1 MKKISV
7 KLATQKDK
15 GELLKFFEHYGNKTL
30 SKNRVEY
37 YLSHN
42 HTVVAKDGNKIV
54 GIAQWYIKED
64 PKTGVA
70 EVEEVY
76 VLDEYRDQGIGHKI
90 IKFTI
95 NSIKNNFN
103 KIGFKPR
110 KVYLFVNKN
119 NSPAITLYQKVGFQE
134 INPVGN
140 LFDDSETEL
149 FYCLNL
155 K

>member
-1 MKKISV
+1 MKGILV
-7 KLATQKDK
+7 KSANKKDK
-15 GELLKFFEHYGNKTL
+15 DGLLKFFEHYNNETL
-30 SKNRVEY
+30 SKNRIEC

-42 HTVVAKDGNKIV
+42 HTVVAKDNSKII
-54 GIAQWYIKED
+54 GIAQWYVKEN
-64 PKTGVA
+64 PKAGVA
-70 EVEEVY
+70 EIEEVY
-76 VLDEYRDQGIGHKI
+76 VLDEYRKQGIGSKI

-95 NSIKNNFN
+95 DSIKNNFD
-103 KIGFKPR
+103 KIGLEPK
-110 KVYLFVNKN
+110 KIYLFVSKN
-119 NSPAITLYQKVGFQE
+119 NSSAITLYQKAGFQE